1 MKQNDKMKV
10 IQERRMIMFNI
21 IEMLFPI
28 MFLLIFIMIIVAFVK
43 GISTWHKNN
52 NSPRLTVSAT
62 IVGKRQNTTHNNQP
76 CLLYTSCNLFCAK
89 KGYDTGNEYSPQS
102 KQTIFNSTWNSN
114 THNFLQ

>member
-1 MKQNDKMKV
+1 ML
-10 IQERRMIMFNI
+10 MFDI

-28 MFLLIFIMIIVAFVK
+28 MFLIIFAMIIVAFVK

-76 CLLYTSCNLFCAK
+76 NA
-89 KGYDTGNEYSPQS
+89 GD
-102 KQTIFNSTWNSN
+102 I
-114 THNFLQ
+114 